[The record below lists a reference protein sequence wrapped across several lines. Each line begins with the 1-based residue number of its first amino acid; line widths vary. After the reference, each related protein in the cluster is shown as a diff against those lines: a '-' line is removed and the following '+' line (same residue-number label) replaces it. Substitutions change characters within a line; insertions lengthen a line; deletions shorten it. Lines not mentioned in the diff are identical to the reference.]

1 METPERRESCGCG
14 CERPVPHASFA
25 KRRPPGLVF
34 YPLDHQLI
42 AFLRRKLSG
51 RPLRPPHPFMDLNVY
66 KHTPQQLSAKDADY
80 NSNSNNNHKGTTGEN
95 DMQLEGYV
103 ICKIHRK
110 RSKSESDDH
119 KEEGRKTGQRKRKS
133 VASTKDGCKAPHKDP
148 GNDGSHAESSSP
160 VPGPND
166 GAPLEPWG
174 QAPIAELPSV
184 CGGVPTPDQ
193 TQQQPQAA
201 KKGTVC
207 FEDADTLDDPGVN
220 APPLDM
226 FDWWETQE
234 QQQQTA
240 NDGAINYSYPNTPTD
255 QAAAVDFNP
264 ANNASDDS
272 ILNGANTIR
281 GLSLAHEDG
290 SAFTADFGDDL
301 LDSNGSSLWRHFDY
315 KRLMVVEDI

>member
-1 METPERRESCGCG
+1 MVIKLFPY
-14 CERPVPHASFA
+14 
-25 KRRPPGLVF
+25 GLIRLFVQ
-34 YPLDHQLI
+34 LD
-42 AFLRRKLSG
+42 
-51 RPLRPPHPFMDLNVY
+51 
-66 KHTPQQLSAKDADY
+66 
-80 NSNSNNNHKGTTGEN
+80 
-95 DMQLEGYV
+95 GYV
-103 ICKIHRK
+103 ICKIHRR
-110 RSKSESDDH
+110 RSKSETDDR
-119 KEEGRKTGQRKRKS
+119 KEEGRKPGQRKRKS
-133 VASTKDGCKAPHKDP
+133 VASTQDGCEAPHKDP
-148 GNDGSHAESSSP
+148 GNRGSHAESSSP

-184 CGGVPTPDQ
+184 CGGVPMPDQ

-240 NDGAINYSYPNTPTD
+240 NDGAINYSYPNVPTHSAAWPPHAPFISLTRGQQQTPTD

-272 ILNGANTIR
+272 ISNGANTIR
-281 GLSLAHEDG
+281 GLSLAHEDC

-315 KRLMVVEDI
+315 ERLMVVEDI